1 MVGFATGRRG
11 DGIMVSCGSRGQ
23 RHPGIEGMKQI
34 SIERVGHEEP
44 VMAPNTEVLVRR
56 LDVPSLRDHLLPTH
70 LPAIRVHLASRGN
83 TRHIIPPIYRYIRI
97 NCAKRLKMCHNS

>member
-56 LDVPSLRDHLLPTH
+56 LDVPSLRD
-70 LPAIRVHLASRGN
+70 IASDPSPSYPCPPSFPWQYPSHHTTN
-83 TRHIIPPIYRYIRI
+83 IPLHT
-97 NCAKRLKMCHNS
+97 N